1 MNEEI
6 LEHIFK
12 LKREKEDKKQSSDT
26 TIPKEAS
33 PKQSSKGF
41 LAKIT
46 TPFSSKN
53 KDKKKSEN
61 PVMFESQNKG
71 NKILSDECASSSSFS
86 TSIETKQ
93 GEFVNEEEFDAVYEQ
108 LLFVNKW
115 LYFLCV
121 KSIVVIVYF
130 VIIVNSFLFDRKS
143 MDAPHFRDIFSI
155 ILVIIGPYAISF
167 FLKGN
172 KHNFL
177 NIENK
182 SEIRNAYDFYLSNF
196 ENTKT
201 KKESESR
208 RTESVMN
215 KKSITDQKSFLR
227 SIAMKIFPSNNDRTL
242 LLDEKNKTGYGTR
255 DSEC

>member
-12 LKREKEDKKQSSDT
+12 LKREKKEKKQSSDT

-53 KDKKKSEN
+53 KDKKKSGN

-71 NKILSDECASSSSFS
+71 NKIHSDECASSSSFS
-86 TSIETKQ
+86 TNILNSRSIETKQ

-143 MDAPHFRDIFSI
+143 MNAPHFRDIFSI
-155 ILVIIGPYAISF
+155 ILVIIGPYAISSQLF
-167 FLKGN
+167 
-172 KHNFL
+172 KH
-177 NIENK
+177 
-182 SEIRNAYDFYLSNF
+182 
-196 ENTKT
+196 
-201 KKESESR
+201 
-208 RTESVMN
+208 
-215 KKSITDQKSFLR
+215 
-227 SIAMKIFPSNNDRTL
+227 
-242 LLDEKNKTGYGTR
+242 
-255 DSEC
+255 

>member
-6 LEHIFK
+6 LEHIFE
-12 LKREKEDKKQSSDT
+12 LKREETGIKQSVDT
-26 TIPKEAS
+26 TTPKEAS
-33 PKQSSKGF
+33 QNESKSF
-41 LAKIT
+41 
-46 TPFSSKN
+46 PSKN
-53 KDKKKSEN
+53 KDKKKSGK
-61 PVMFESQNKG
+61 PVIG
-71 NKILSDECASSSSFS
+71 NKVYSDECASSSSSSTNIVNS
-86 TSIETKQ
+86 TSIETNQ
-93 GEFVNEEEFDAVYEQ
+93 VEFVNEEEFDAVYEQ

-130 VIIVNSFLFDRKS
+130 VIIVKSFLFDRKS
-143 MDAPHFRDIFSI
+143 MNAPHFRDIFSI

-167 FLKGN
+167 FFKGN

-177 NIENK
+177 NTENK
-182 SEIRNAYDFYLSNF
+182 SEIRIAYDFYLSNL

-215 KKSITDQKSFLR
+215 KRKKSITDQKSFSR
-227 SIAMKIFPSNNDRTL
+227 SIAMKIFPSNNDRTP
-242 LLDEKNKTGYGTR
+242 LLDEKNKIDYGTV
-255 DSEC
+255 DSES

>member
-12 LKREKEDKKQSSDT
+12 LKREKKDKKQSSDT

-53 KDKKKSEN
+53 KDKKKSGN

-71 NKILSDECASSSSFS
+71 NKIHSDECASSSSFS